1 MTTLVPNLPQE
12 LEAYRSAFERSMV
25 GAGFMTLQGQLVWV
39 NPTFAELLG
48 HSVEELTGVYPR
60 NLIHP
65 DDLPAFRQ
73 RWDEIKAN
81 STSTVTAER
90 RTLHKAG
97 HYVWLSITSSLLRDP
112 NGDPKYALIVGQD
125 MTARKLAELELI
137 KEKEHFSKILENV
150 NDVVWSYSTIEQK
163 LIFLNTAATRNLYHR
178 ESSEFLATPELWYSV
193 VHPDDIAQVRHI
205 IERLRF
211 GPTEDYYRIL
221 RPDGEMRWVHSR
233 SWPTKNA
240 LGEPVRYEGINRDV
254 TESKMAEIVLRESE
268 AHLQLVMKAGRVGN
282 WEVDLAT
289 SKAYWSDIF
298 RDICGVKPDYPA
310 TLESFQLLIH
320 PDDRERA
327 LNDFNGIT
335 LGRAEHSPFR
345 ILRPDGELRWLD
357 LFGVLLQ
364 KNSEDSGKL
373 IGAIRD
379 VTDSQRAQELIE
391 TQRAKMASAAKMSA
405 LGEMAGGLAH
415 EINNPVAII
424 HGHAGILKQLSLGHP
439 GAPDPSLQKVAE
451 VIEHTSERI
460 SKIVK
465 SLRAF
470 ARDADQDPFE
480 NVSVKSIVEETAEFC
495 RMRFQSHGV
504 EFKTDT
510 VADSLKI
517 ECRPVQVSQVLLNL
531 LNNAYDA
538 VEGQPQPWIRVS
550 FSENKNQVMITV
562 TDSGKGI
569 PLNLREKLFQPFF
582 TTKEIGRGT
591 GLGLSVAKGLVETHS
606 GSLYLDPNCANTRF
620 VVCLPKKQK

>member
-1 MTTLVPNLPQE
+1 
-12 LEAYRSAFERSMV
+12 
-25 GAGFMTLQGQLVWV
+25 
-39 NPTFAELLG
+39 
-48 HSVEELTGVYPR
+48 
-60 NLIHP
+60 
-65 DDLPAFRQ
+65 
-73 RWDEIKAN
+73 
-81 STSTVTAER
+81 
-90 RTLHKAG
+90 
-97 HYVWLSITSSLLRDP
+97 
-112 NGDPKYALIVGQD
+112 
-125 MTARKLAELELI
+125 
-137 KEKEHFSKILENV
+137 
-150 NDVVWSYSTIEQK
+150 
-163 LIFLNTAATRNLYHR
+163 
-178 ESSEFLATPELWYSV
+178 
-193 VHPDDIAQVRHI
+193 
-205 IERLRF
+205 
-211 GPTEDYYRIL
+211 
-221 RPDGEMRWVHSR
+221 
-233 SWPTKNA
+233 
-240 LGEPVRYEGINRDV
+240 
-254 TESKMAEIVLRESE
+254 
-268 AHLQLVMKAGRVGN
+268 
-282 WEVDLAT
+282 
-289 SKAYWSDIF
+289 
-298 RDICGVKPDYPA
+298 
-310 TLESFQLLIH
+310 
-320 PDDRERA
+320 
-327 LNDFNGIT
+327 
-335 LGRAEHSPFR
+335 
-345 ILRPDGELRWLD
+345 
-357 LFGVLLQ
+357 
-364 KNSEDSGKL
+364 
-373 IGAIRD
+373 
-379 VTDSQRAQELIE
+379 
-391 TQRAKMASAAKMSA
+391 
-405 LGEMAGGLAH
+405 
-415 EINNPVAII
+415 VAII

-606 GSLYLDPNCANTRF
+606 GSLYLDPTCANTRF
-620 VVCLPKKQK
+620 VVCLPKKQR